1 MPFYILFPFGMF
13 LQNTFLTALVGLGA
27 AFLSGNAHAQS
38 TDSTSSIKSRSVAV
52 QAKDSAR
59 AQTKTIRLVSRSTI
73 PVGTGPLY
81 IVDGRPIQEEELKS
95 INPNDIE
102 NIEIVKG
109 ITATAI
115 YGSRATSGV
124 IVMTMKHPDSKPLH
138 QPNTKKGRLD

>member
-1 MPFYILFPFGMF
+1 MASNKQVVYWMPFYILFPFGMF

-38 TDSTSSIKSRSVAV
+38 TDSTSSIKSGSVAV

-59 AQTKTIRLVSRSTI
+59 AQTKTIRLVSQSTI

-81 IVDGRPIQEEELKS
+81 VVDGRLIHEEELKS
-95 INPNDIE
+95 INPNDIDK
-102 NIEIVKG
+102 IEIVKG

-115 YGSRATSGV
+115 RHLSCIY
-124 IVMTMKHPDSKPLH
+124 L
-138 QPNTKKGRLD
+138 

>member
-1 MPFYILFPFGMF
+1 
-13 LQNTFLTALVGLGA
+13 
-27 AFLSGNAHAQS
+27 
-38 TDSTSSIKSRSVAV
+38 
-52 QAKDSAR
+52 
-59 AQTKTIRLVSRSTI
+59 
-73 PVGTGPLY
+73 
-81 IVDGRPIQEEELKS
+81 VDGRPIQEEELKS
-95 INPNDIE
+95 VNPNDIE